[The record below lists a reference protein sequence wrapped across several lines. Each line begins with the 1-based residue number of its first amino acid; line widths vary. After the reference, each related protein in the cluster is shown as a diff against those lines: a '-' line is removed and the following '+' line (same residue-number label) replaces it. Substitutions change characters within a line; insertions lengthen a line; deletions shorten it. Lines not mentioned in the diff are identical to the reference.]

1 LAAGEQKQVGA
12 PAVVSGEFDE
22 LYRYLIAE
30 TRRCV
35 RPPVD
40 RFRFPWIAPMP
51 LSLVAAD
58 YLRQRRGQHGA
69 SPSRPEALARPSTGD
84 GFTGGDYSLGLFH
97 HDASESAIELLRY
110 PEFLDPVSGSLL
122 CLLDCA
128 DPSGRVHRAEL
139 CHKAREWEPSKP
151 VIAQFAHRI
160 IDALGPQ
167 GAAWAERHCVLP
179 RVIRFIRYLED
190 EYTGLHGLMLTHS
203 SLQSGFD
210 SDIVTAGLP
219 DKSVEGPD
227 TNSLMVLEY
236 RALAALCR
244 RLGHDGDADEWEEK
258 AGSLREK
265 MERLLWYQDDRG
277 GGYVGL
283 RWIHGVGSLEG
294 EIVGTLDDEGKIRP
308 TESWIMLL
316 PLYAGVPSP
325 DRAKLVAKRLLDPD
339 GYWGP
344 CGVRTAPAHSPF
356 FHQAARMMLFDRKKD
371 TRGPV
376 SNWSGPVWILPSYY
390 LATGLAAYGFIDEA
404 RALAIRTARL
414 LARGLAQDG
423 ALRECYD
430 DSGRGLWPR
439 AGTFISW
446 NVLAL
451 ALLRHHCPEATASW
465 G

>member
-1 LAAGEQKQVGA
+1 
-12 PAVVSGEFDE
+12 
-22 LYRYLIAE
+22 
-30 TRRCV
+30 
-35 RPPVD
+35 
-40 RFRFPWIAPMP
+40 MP
-51 LSLVAAD
+51 LSEAAAS
-58 YLRQRRGQHGA
+58 YLRRRRGEGQA
-69 SPSRPEALARPSTGD
+69 PPTRPEEAMARPSTGD
-84 GFTGGDYSLGLFH
+84 GFVVGDYSLGLFH
-97 HDASESAIELLRY
+97 HDASESAIELLRD
-110 PEFLDPVSGSLL
+110 PEFLDAVGGSLL

-160 IDALGPQ
+160 IRALGPQ
-167 GAAWAERHCVLP
+167 GAEWAERHHVLP
-179 RVIRFIRYLED
+179 RVTRFIRFLEN

-227 TNSLMVLEY
+227 TNAFMVLEY
-236 RALAALCR
+236 RALSAMLR
-244 RLGHDGDADEWEEK
+244 GLGRDSDASEWEEK
-258 AGSLREK
+258 ASTLREK
-265 MERLLWYQDDRG
+265 MERLLWYEDERG

-283 RWIHGVGSLEG
+283 RWVHGVGSLEG
-294 EIVGTLDDEGKIRP
+294 EIVGALDAQGTLRP

-316 PLYAGVPSP
+316 PLYAGIPSP
-325 DRAKLVAKRLLDPD
+325 ERAKLVVKRLIDTD

-344 CGVRTAPAHSPF
+344 NGIRTAPAHSPF

-376 SNWSGPVWILPSYY
+376 SNWSGPVWVLPNYY
-390 LATGLAAYGFIDEA
+390 LATGLAAYGYADRA
-404 RALAIRTARL
+404 RELAIKAARL
-414 LARGLAQDG
+414 LAGGLARDG

-439 AGTFISW
+439 TGTFISW
-446 NVLAL
+446 NAL
-451 ALLRHHCPEATASW
+451 ALSLLRDHCPEVTAGWQSAL
-465 G
+465 GRT